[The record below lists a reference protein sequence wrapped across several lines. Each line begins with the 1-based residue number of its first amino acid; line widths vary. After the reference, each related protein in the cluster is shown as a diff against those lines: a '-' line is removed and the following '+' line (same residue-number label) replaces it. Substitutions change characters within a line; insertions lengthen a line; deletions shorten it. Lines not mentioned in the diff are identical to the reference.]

1 MSTIPPLPPGFTL
14 LEDQQAMPPL
24 PPGFT
29 LIESTPPTSLLESAK
44 AAVTDI
50 GPEIASGVRSALSTI
65 NRNLNPFNAE
75 RQAATLAESKAPF
88 FDLKPRLESIAGV
101 GEGLAAYPL
110 GIPASVPAGVGRSVI
125 GHGLEATG
133 QFTYEEGKDA
143 ADKAMMGIRAGS
155 VGANAQPRPLPQVP
169 PPAKEIL
176 NAGSA
181 GYKSPEVTALE
192 IEPRST
198 RALST
203 QIQSELLT
211 EGFRPS
217 SGSAKGVFKEVKNL
231 APPQNVQ
238 SVKVADLD
246 SARRALQ
253 IYAKELNAQGK
264 PTPQANAA
272 TKAINHI
279 DDYLDNISPSDV
291 LAGDASAAAATLKTA
306 RADWAA
312 GKTAEEVTYK
322 LSKAERQSAKSGS
335 GSNIENAMRQKIDQI
350 PDRGLTAAEKALRD
364 QIVLGDRPRDALRT
378 SGKLGVDGGLS
389 LMLHT
394 AMGLGTGGATLPIS
408 AAGTIARKVG
418 EGLTKKQ
425 IAELNRMI
433 RARSPYAKSMP
444 PRHMLP
450 PSPLLSPMLPYSLQ
464 QSLPLL
470 LGMKPVYADEDE

>member
-1 MSTIPPLPPGFTL
+1 MSGPWELY
-14 LEDQQAMPPL
+14 QQAEA
-24 PPGFT
+24 PGPWT
-29 LIESTPPTSLLESAK
+29 QYAPASAPSLLDSAK

-75 RQAATLAESKAPF
+75 RQAATLAESQGSP
-88 FDLKPRLESIAGV
+88 FDLKPRVESIAGV
-101 GEGLAAYPL
+101 GAGLAAYPL
-110 GIPASVPAGVGRSVI
+110 GIPASVPQGVGRSVI

-155 VGANAQPRPLPQVP
+155 VGAGAQPRVLPQKQ
-169 PPAKEIL
+169 PPAQEIL
-176 NAGSA
+176 DAGSA
-181 GYKSPEVTALE
+181 GYKSQVVADLE
-192 IEPRST
+192 IAPQST

-211 EGFRPS
+211 DGFRPT

-253 IYAKELNAQGK
+253 IYAKELNSQGK
-264 PTPQANAA
+264 PTSNATAA
-272 TKAINHI
+272 TKAITKI
-279 DDYLDNISPSDV
+279 DDYLDNLDKFPSDV
-291 LAGDASAAAATLKTA
+291 LAGDAAAAAATLRTA

-312 GKTAEEVTYK
+312 GSRASEVTSK
-322 LSKAERQSAKSGS
+322 LSKAERQAAKAGS
-335 GSNIENAMRQKIDQI
+335 GSNIENAMRQKIDQV
-350 PDRGLTAAEKALRD
+350 PDYGLTAAEKALRD
-364 QIVLGDRPRDALRT
+364 QIVLGTKPRNALRT

-389 LMLHT
+389 LMLHS
-394 AMGLGTGGATLPIS
+394 AMGLGTGGATLPIT

-433 RARSPYAKSMP
+433 RARSPYAMSMP
-444 PRHMLP
+444 PRHALP
-450 PSPLLSPMLPYSLQ
+450 PSPLLSPIFPYGLQ
-464 QSLPLL
+464 QSLPML
-470 LGMKPVYADEDE
+470 LGAKPAYAEDE